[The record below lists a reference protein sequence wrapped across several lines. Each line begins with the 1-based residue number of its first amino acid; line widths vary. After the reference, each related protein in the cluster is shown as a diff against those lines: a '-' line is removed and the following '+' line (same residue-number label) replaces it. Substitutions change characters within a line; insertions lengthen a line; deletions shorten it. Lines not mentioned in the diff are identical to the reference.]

1 MSVAAC
7 YVRVSTENQK
17 ENYSIEEQKSRL
29 RAFCKA
35 KDIVIGK
42 MYVDGGYSGG
52 NLRRPALQELLRRL
66 PEYDLV
72 IVYKLDR
79 LSRSQ
84 KDTLMLIEDYF
95 LARKVDF
102 ISVCENFDTSTPLGR
117 AMIGMLSVFAQL
129 EKEQITERFTMG
141 RIARAKNGYYHGG
154 PTAPVGYDYVDGR
167 LIVNEKKARQVR
179 ELFERFCRGASIHD
193 CWLHMQARY
202 GASGGWS
209 SETQIRH
216 VLVNEVY
223 LGKVKFQGESYPG
236 LHPPVIPEELFSRA
250 QALLQERKSSLSAGS
265 RPFAPRTLLSGLL
278 ICGQCGARFHGEH
291 GWYVCGGRR
300 KRRREKIAAS
310 TEPQTGPEPAGAD
323 WRPACTLPGEDRA
336 GQAEPTGAS
345 REPADASACEDWAGQ
360 AEPTGARREP
370 ADTPACGNRKWR
382 IPELDALV
390 IDTLCQLRFE
400 APPGNVPDGAATE
413 PMRTAESVSGRAAT
427 VHAAGFMANTAAP
440 TGPVD
445 FTPTAAAP
453 KKDAGQQSMFTANAL
468 LRHLLLF
475 GDLPDRR
482 ACLALLIRR
491 ICLDG
496 DRVTLILQDIL

>member
-29 RAFCKA
+29 RAFCEA

-95 LARKVDF
+95 LTRKVDF

-154 PTAPVGYDYVDGR
+154 PTAPIGYDYVDGQ
-167 LIVNEKKARQVR
+167 LIINEKKARQVR

-193 CWLHMQARY
+193 CWRHMQARY

-250 QALLQERKSSLSAGS
+250 QALLQERKNSLSAGS

-300 KRRREKIAAS
+300 KRRRKKIAAS

-323 WRPACTLPGEDRA
+323 WRPA
-336 GQAEPTGAS
+336 
-345 REPADASACEDWAGQ
+345 DA
-360 AEPTGARREP
+360 
-370 ADTPACGNRKWR
+370 PACGNRKWR

-390 IDTLCQLRFE
+390 IDILCQLRFE
-400 APPGNVPDGAATE
+400 VPPADAVA
-413 PMRTAESVSGRAAT
+413 
-427 VHAAGFMANTAAP
+427 
-440 TGPVD
+440 
-445 FTPTAAAP
+445 
-453 KKDAGQQSMFTANAL
+453 KKDAGQQSILTANAL

-496 DRVTLILQDIL
+496 DRVTLVLQDIF

>member
-323 WRPACTLPGEDRA
+323 WRPACTLPGENRA
-336 GQAEPTGAS
+336 GQTEPTGAS
-345 REPADASACEDWAGQ
+345 REPAD
-360 AEPTGARREP
+360 
-370 ADTPACGNRKWR
+370 TPVCGNRKWR

-400 APPGNVPDGAATE
+400 VPPGNVL
-413 PMRTAESVSGRAAT
+413 
-427 VHAAGFMANTAAP
+427 AG
-440 TGPVD
+440 
-445 FTPTAAAP
+445 AAP

-482 ACLALLIRR
+482 DCLALLIRR

-496 DRVTLILQDIL
+496 DRVTLVLQDIF

>member
-310 TEPQTGPEPAGAD
+310 TESQTGPD
-323 WRPACTLPGEDRA
+323 WRPACTLLGEDRA

-345 REPADASACEDWAGQ
+345 REPAD
-360 AEPTGARREP
+360 
-370 ADTPACGNRKWR
+370 TPVCGNRKWR
-382 IPELDALV
+382 IPELDTLV

-400 APPGNVPDGAATE
+400 VPPGNVPDGAATE

-453 KKDAGQQSMFTANAL
+453 KKDAGQQSMLTTNAL

>member
-167 LIVNEKKARQVR
+167 LIVNEKKAWQVR

-310 TEPQTGPEPAGAD
+310 TESQTGPEPAGAD
-323 WRPACTLPGEDRA
+323 WRPACTLPGESRA

-345 REPADASACEDWAGQ
+345 REPAD
-360 AEPTGARREP
+360 
-370 ADTPACGNRKWR
+370 TPVCGNRKWR

-400 APPGNVPDGAATE
+400 APPGNVL
-413 PMRTAESVSGRAAT
+413 
-427 VHAAGFMANTAAP
+427 AG
-440 TGPVD
+440 
-445 FTPTAAAP
+445 AAP

>member
-29 RAFCKA
+29 RAFCEA

-129 EKEQITERFTMG
+129 EKEQIAERFTMG

-154 PTAPVGYDYVDGR
+154 PTAPVGYDYVDGQ
-167 LIVNEKKARQVR
+167 LIINEKKARQVR

-193 CWLHMQARY
+193 CWRHMQARY
-202 GASGGWS
+202 GTSGGWS

-250 QALLQERKSSLSAGS
+250 QALLQERKSNHSAGS

-310 TEPQTGPEPAGAD
+310 TELQAGPEPAGAD
-323 WRPACTLPGEDRA
+323 WKLACTLPGEDRA
-336 GQAEPTGAS
+336 GQAEPTRAS
-345 REPADASACEDWAGQ
+345 REPADA
-360 AEPTGARREP
+360 
-370 ADTPACGNRKWR
+370 PACGNRKWR

-400 APPGNVPDGAATE
+400 VPP
-413 PMRTAESVSGRAAT
+413 
-427 VHAAGFMANTAAP
+427 ANAVA
-440 TGPVD
+440 
-445 FTPTAAAP
+445 
-453 KKDAGQQSMFTANAL
+453 KKDAGQQSMLSANAL

-482 ACLALLIRR
+482 ACLALLIRH

>member
-29 RAFCKA
+29 RAFCEA

-154 PTAPVGYDYVDGR
+154 PTAPVGYDYVDGQ

-202 GASGGWS
+202 GTSGGWS

-250 QALLQERKSSLSAGS
+250 QALLQERKSSFSAGS

-300 KRRREKIAAS
+300 KRRRE
-310 TEPQTGPEPAGAD
+310 
-323 WRPACTLPGEDRA
+323 
-336 GQAEPTGAS
+336 
-345 REPADASACEDWAGQ
+345 PADA
-360 AEPTGARREP
+360 
-370 ADTPACGNRKWR
+370 PACGNRKWR

-400 APPGNVPDGAATE
+400 APPADAVA
-413 PMRTAESVSGRAAT
+413 
-427 VHAAGFMANTAAP
+427 
-440 TGPVD
+440 
-445 FTPTAAAP
+445 
-453 KKDAGQQSMFTANAL
+453 KKDTGQQSMLSANAL

-496 DRVTLILQDIL
+496 DRVTLVLQDIF

>member
-216 VLVNEVY
+216 ILVNEVY
-223 LGKVKFQGESYPG
+223 LGKVKFQGKSYPG
-236 LHPPVIPEELFSRA
+236 LHPPLIPEELFSRA

-291 GWYVCGGRR
+291 GWYVCSGRR
-300 KRRREKIAAS
+300 KRRRE
-310 TEPQTGPEPAGAD
+310 
-323 WRPACTLPGEDRA
+323 
-336 GQAEPTGAS
+336 
-345 REPADASACEDWAGQ
+345 PADA
-360 AEPTGARREP
+360 
-370 ADTPACGNRKWR
+370 PACGNRKWR
-382 IPELDALV
+382 ISELDALV
-390 IDTLCQLRFE
+390 IDILCQLRFE
-400 APPGNVPDGAATE
+400 APPGNVLADAVA
-413 PMRTAESVSGRAAT
+413 
-427 VHAAGFMANTAAP
+427 
-440 TGPVD
+440 
-445 FTPTAAAP
+445 
-453 KKDAGQQSMFTANAL
+453 KKNAGQQSMLTTNAL

-482 ACLALLIRR
+482 TCLALLIRH

-496 DRVTLILQDIL
+496 DRVTLVLQDIL

>member
-29 RAFCKA
+29 RAFCEA

-323 WRPACTLPGEDRA
+323 WRPACTLPGENRA

-345 REPADASACEDWAGQ
+345 REPAD
-360 AEPTGARREP
+360 
-370 ADTPACGNRKWR
+370 TPVCGNRKWR

-400 APPGNVPDGAATE
+400 APPGNVL
-413 PMRTAESVSGRAAT
+413 
-427 VHAAGFMANTAAP
+427 AG
-440 TGPVD
+440 
-445 FTPTAAAP
+445 AAP

-482 ACLALLIRR
+482 DCLALLIRR

-496 DRVTLILQDIL
+496 DRVTLVLQDIF

>member
-336 GQAEPTGAS
+336 GQAEPTGAR

-400 APPGNVPDGAATE
+400 APPGNVLADAVA
-413 PMRTAESVSGRAAT
+413 
-427 VHAAGFMANTAAP
+427 
-440 TGPVD
+440 
-445 FTPTAAAP
+445 
-453 KKDAGQQSMFTANAL
+453 KKDAGQQSMLTTNAL

>member
-29 RAFCKA
+29 RAFCEA

-345 REPADASACEDWAGQ
+345 REPAD
-360 AEPTGARREP
+360 
-370 ADTPACGNRKWR
+370 TPVCGNRKWR

-400 APPGNVPDGAATE
+400 VPPGNVPDGAATE

-496 DRVTLILQDIL
+496 DRVTLILQDIF

>member
-29 RAFCKA
+29 RAFCEA

-154 PTAPVGYDYVDGR
+154 PTAPVGYDYVDGQ

-193 CWLHMQARY
+193 CWRHMQARY

-250 QALLQERKSSLSAGS
+250 QALLQERKSSVSAGS

-300 KRRREKIAAS
+300 KRRRE
-310 TEPQTGPEPAGAD
+310 
-323 WRPACTLPGEDRA
+323 
-336 GQAEPTGAS
+336 
-345 REPADASACEDWAGQ
+345 PADA
-360 AEPTGARREP
+360 
-370 ADTPACGNRKWR
+370 PACGNRKWR

-400 APPGNVPDGAATE
+400 APPADAVA
-413 PMRTAESVSGRAAT
+413 
-427 VHAAGFMANTAAP
+427 
-440 TGPVD
+440 
-445 FTPTAAAP
+445 
-453 KKDAGQQSMFTANAL
+453 KKDAGQQSMLTANAL

-496 DRVTLILQDIL
+496 DRVTLVLQDIF

>member
-29 RAFCKA
+29 RAFCEA

-154 PTAPVGYDYVDGR
+154 PTAPVGYDYVDGQ

-179 ELFERFCRGASIHD
+179 ELFERFCRGVSIHD
-193 CWLHMQARY
+193 CWRHMQARY

-250 QALLQERKSSLSAGS
+250 QALLQERKSSVSAGS

-300 KRRREKIAAS
+300 KRRREPACTLPGKDRAGQA
-310 TEPQTGPEPAGAD
+310 EPTRAD

-345 REPADASACEDWAGQ
+345 REPADA
-360 AEPTGARREP
+360 
-370 ADTPACGNRKWR
+370 PACDNRKWR

-400 APPGNVPDGAATE
+400 APPADAVA
-413 PMRTAESVSGRAAT
+413 
-427 VHAAGFMANTAAP
+427 
-440 TGPVD
+440 
-445 FTPTAAAP
+445 
-453 KKDAGQQSMFTANAL
+453 KKDTRQQSMLSANAL

-496 DRVTLILQDIL
+496 DRVTLVLQDIF

>member
-102 ISVCENFDTSTPLGR
+102 ISVCENFDTSPPLGR
-117 AMIGMLSVFAQL
+117 AMIGMLSVVAQL

-310 TEPQTGPEPAGAD
+310 TEPQTGPEPTGAD
-323 WRPACTLPGEDRA
+323 WRPVCTLPGEDRA

-345 REPADASACEDWAGQ
+345 REPAD
-360 AEPTGARREP
+360 
-370 ADTPACGNRKWR
+370 TPVCGNRKWR

-400 APPGNVPDGAATE
+400 VPPGNVL
-413 PMRTAESVSGRAAT
+413 
-427 VHAAGFMANTAAP
+427 AG
-440 TGPVD
+440 
-445 FTPTAAAP
+445 AAP

-482 ACLALLIRR
+482 DCLALLIRR

-496 DRVTLILQDIL
+496 DRVTLVLQDIF

>member
-29 RAFCKA
+29 RAFCEA

-310 TEPQTGPEPAGAD
+310 TEPQTGPEP
-323 WRPACTLPGEDRA
+323 
-336 GQAEPTGAS
+336 
-345 REPADASACEDWAGQ
+345 
-360 AEPTGARREP
+360 TGARREP

-400 APPGNVPDGAATE
+400 APPGNVLADAVA
-413 PMRTAESVSGRAAT
+413 
-427 VHAAGFMANTAAP
+427 
-440 TGPVD
+440 
-445 FTPTAAAP
+445 
-453 KKDAGQQSMFTANAL
+453 KKDAGQQSMLTTNAL

>member
-29 RAFCKA
+29 RAFCEA

-250 QALLQERKSSLSAGS
+250 QALLQERKSNLSAGS

-291 GWYVCGGRR
+291 GWYVCGSRR
-300 KRRREKIAAS
+300 KRRRE
-310 TEPQTGPEPAGAD
+310 
-323 WRPACTLPGEDRA
+323 
-336 GQAEPTGAS
+336 
-345 REPADASACEDWAGQ
+345 PADA
-360 AEPTGARREP
+360 
-370 ADTPACGNRKWR
+370 PACGNRKWR

-400 APPGNVPDGAATE
+400 APPASAVA
-413 PMRTAESVSGRAAT
+413 
-427 VHAAGFMANTAAP
+427 
-440 TGPVD
+440 
-445 FTPTAAAP
+445 
-453 KKDAGQQSMFTANAL
+453 KKDAGQQSMLTANAL

-496 DRVTLILQDIL
+496 DRVTLVLQDIF

>member
-29 RAFCKA
+29 RAFCEA

-154 PTAPVGYDYVDGR
+154 PTAPVGYDYVDGQ

-193 CWLHMQARY
+193 CWRHMQARY
-202 GASGGWS
+202 GTSGSWS

-250 QALLQERKSSLSAGS
+250 QAFLQERKNSLSAGS

-300 KRRREKIAAS
+300 KRRRE
-310 TEPQTGPEPAGAD
+310 
-323 WRPACTLPGEDRA
+323 
-336 GQAEPTGAS
+336 
-345 REPADASACEDWAGQ
+345 PADA
-360 AEPTGARREP
+360 
-370 ADTPACGNRKWR
+370 PACGNRKWR

-400 APPGNVPDGAATE
+400 APPASAVA
-413 PMRTAESVSGRAAT
+413 
-427 VHAAGFMANTAAP
+427 
-440 TGPVD
+440 
-445 FTPTAAAP
+445 
-453 KKDAGQQSMFTANAL
+453 KKDAGQQSMLTANAL

-496 DRVTLILQDIL
+496 DRVTLVLQDIF

>member
-29 RAFCKA
+29 RAFCEA

-66 PEYDLV
+66 PEYNLV

-154 PTAPVGYDYVDGR
+154 PTAPVGYDYVDGQ

-193 CWLHMQARY
+193 CWRHMQARY

-291 GWYVCGGRR
+291 GWYVCGSRR
-300 KRRREKIAAS
+300 KRRRE
-310 TEPQTGPEPAGAD
+310 
-323 WRPACTLPGEDRA
+323 
-336 GQAEPTGAS
+336 
-345 REPADASACEDWAGQ
+345 PADA
-360 AEPTGARREP
+360 
-370 ADTPACGNRKWR
+370 PACGNRKWR
-382 IPELDALV
+382 ISELDALV
-390 IDTLCQLRFE
+390 IDILCQLRFE
-400 APPGNVPDGAATE
+400 APPGNVLADAVA
-413 PMRTAESVSGRAAT
+413 
-427 VHAAGFMANTAAP
+427 
-440 TGPVD
+440 
-445 FTPTAAAP
+445 
-453 KKDAGQQSMFTANAL
+453 KKDAGQQSMLTTNAL

-482 ACLALLIRR
+482 TCLALLIRR

-496 DRVTLILQDIL
+496 DRVTLVLQDIF

>member
-29 RAFCKA
+29 RAFCEA

-154 PTAPVGYDYVDGR
+154 PTAPVGYDYVDGQ

-291 GWYVCGGRR
+291 GWYVCSGRR
-300 KRRREKIAAS
+300 KRRRGKIAAS
-310 TEPQTGPEPAGAD
+310 TESQTGPEPAGA
-323 WRPACTLPGEDRA
+323 R
-336 GQAEPTGAS
+336 
-345 REPADASACEDWAGQ
+345 REPADA
-360 AEPTGARREP
+360 
-370 ADTPACGNRKWR
+370 PACGNRKWR

-400 APPGNVPDGAATE
+400 VPPGNVQD
-413 PMRTAESVSGRAAT
+413 
-427 VHAAGFMANTAAP
+427 
-440 TGPVD
+440 D
-445 FTPTAAAP
+445 AAA
-453 KKDAGQQSMFTANAL
+453 KKDAGQQSMLTANAL

-482 ACLALLIRR
+482 ACLAHLIRR

-496 DRVTLILQDIL
+496 DRITLVLQDIL

>member
-29 RAFCKA
+29 RAFCEA

-52 NLRRPALQELLRRL
+52 NLRRPALQELLQRL

-154 PTAPVGYDYVDGR
+154 PTAPVGYDYVDGQ

-250 QALLQERKSSLSAGS
+250 QTLLQERKSSLSADS

-300 KRRREKIAAS
+300 KRRRGKIAAS
-310 TEPQTGPEPAGAD
+310 TESQTGPD
-323 WRPACTLPGEDRA
+323 WRPACSLLGEDRA
-336 GQAEPTGAS
+336 GQAEPTGAL

-400 APPGNVPDGAATE
+400 APPGNVLADAVA
-413 PMRTAESVSGRAAT
+413 
-427 VHAAGFMANTAAP
+427 
-440 TGPVD
+440 
-445 FTPTAAAP
+445 
-453 KKDAGQQSMFTANAL
+453 KKDAGQQSMLTTNAL

-496 DRVTLILQDIL
+496 DRVTLVLQDIL

>member
-29 RAFCKA
+29 RAFCEA

-95 LARKVDF
+95 LTRKVDF

-154 PTAPVGYDYVDGR
+154 PTAPIGYDYVDGQ
-167 LIVNEKKARQVR
+167 LIINEKKARQVR

-193 CWLHMQARY
+193 CWRHMQARY

-291 GWYVCGGRR
+291 GWYVCGDRR
-300 KRRREKIAAS
+300 KRH
-310 TEPQTGPEPAGAD
+310 
-323 WRPACTLPGEDRA
+323 
-336 GQAEPTGAS
+336 
-345 REPADASACEDWAGQ
+345 REPADA
-360 AEPTGARREP
+360 
-370 ADTPACGNRKWR
+370 PACGNRKWR

-400 APPGNVPDGAATE
+400 APPASAVA
-413 PMRTAESVSGRAAT
+413 
-427 VHAAGFMANTAAP
+427 
-440 TGPVD
+440 
-445 FTPTAAAP
+445 
-453 KKDAGQQSMFTANAL
+453 KKDAGQQSMLTANAL

-496 DRVTLILQDIL
+496 DRVTLVLQDIF

>member
-29 RAFCKA
+29 RAFCEA

-154 PTAPVGYDYVDGR
+154 PTAPVGYDYVDGQ

-202 GASGGWS
+202 GTSGGWS

-250 QALLQERKSSLSAGS
+250 QALLQERKSSFSAGS

-300 KRRREKIAAS
+300 KRRRE
-310 TEPQTGPEPAGAD
+310 
-323 WRPACTLPGEDRA
+323 
-336 GQAEPTGAS
+336 
-345 REPADASACEDWAGQ
+345 PADA
-360 AEPTGARREP
+360 
-370 ADTPACGNRKWR
+370 PACGNRKWR

-400 APPGNVPDGAATE
+400 APPGNVLADAVA
-413 PMRTAESVSGRAAT
+413 
-427 VHAAGFMANTAAP
+427 
-440 TGPVD
+440 
-445 FTPTAAAP
+445 
-453 KKDAGQQSMFTANAL
+453 KKDAGQQSMLTTNAL

>member
-29 RAFCKA
+29 RAFCEA

-154 PTAPVGYDYVDGR
+154 PTAPVGYDYVDGQ

-193 CWLHMQARY
+193 CWRHMQARY
-202 GASGGWS
+202 GASAGWS

-250 QALLQERKSSLSAGS
+250 QALLQERKSSVSAGS

-300 KRRREKIAAS
+300 KRRRE
-310 TEPQTGPEPAGAD
+310 
-323 WRPACTLPGEDRA
+323 
-336 GQAEPTGAS
+336 
-345 REPADASACEDWAGQ
+345 PADA
-360 AEPTGARREP
+360 
-370 ADTPACGNRKWR
+370 PACDNRKWR

-400 APPGNVPDGAATE
+400 APPADAVA
-413 PMRTAESVSGRAAT
+413 
-427 VHAAGFMANTAAP
+427 
-440 TGPVD
+440 
-445 FTPTAAAP
+445 
-453 KKDAGQQSMFTANAL
+453 KKDTRQQSMLSANAL

-496 DRVTLILQDIL
+496 DRVTLVLQDIF

>member
-193 CWLHMQARY
+193 CWRHMQARY

-323 WRPACTLPGEDRA
+323 WRPACTLPGENRA

-345 REPADASACEDWAGQ
+345 REPAD
-360 AEPTGARREP
+360 
-370 ADTPACGNRKWR
+370 TPVCGNRKWH

-400 APPGNVPDGAATE
+400 APPGNVLADAVA
-413 PMRTAESVSGRAAT
+413 
-427 VHAAGFMANTAAP
+427 
-440 TGPVD
+440 
-445 FTPTAAAP
+445 
-453 KKDAGQQSMFTANAL
+453 KKDAGQQSMLTTNAL

-475 GDLPDRR
+475 GDLPGRR
-482 ACLALLIRR
+482 TCLALLIRR

>member
-29 RAFCKA
+29 RAFCEA

-154 PTAPVGYDYVDGR
+154 PTAPVGYDYVDGQ

-193 CWLHMQARY
+193 CWRHMQARY
-202 GASGGWS
+202 GTSGGWS
-209 SETQIRH
+209 SETQIRY

-223 LGKVKFQGESYPG
+223 LGKVKFQGKSYPG
-236 LHPPVIPEELFSRA
+236 LHPPLIPEELFSRA
-250 QALLQERKSSLSAGS
+250 QALLQERKNSLSAGS

-291 GWYVCGGRR
+291 GWYVCGSRR
-300 KRRREKIAAS
+300 KRRRE
-310 TEPQTGPEPAGAD
+310 
-323 WRPACTLPGEDRA
+323 
-336 GQAEPTGAS
+336 
-345 REPADASACEDWAGQ
+345 PADA
-360 AEPTGARREP
+360 
-370 ADTPACGNRKWR
+370 PACGNRKWR
-382 IPELDALV
+382 ISELDALV
-390 IDTLCQLRFE
+390 IDILCQLRFE
-400 APPGNVPDGAATE
+400 APPGNVLADAVA
-413 PMRTAESVSGRAAT
+413 
-427 VHAAGFMANTAAP
+427 
-440 TGPVD
+440 
-445 FTPTAAAP
+445 
-453 KKDAGQQSMFTANAL
+453 KKDAGQQSMLTTNAL

-482 ACLALLIRR
+482 TCLALLIRR

-496 DRVTLILQDIL
+496 DRVTLVLQDIF

>member
-216 VLVNEVY
+216 ILVNEVY
-223 LGKVKFQGESYPG
+223 LGKVKFQGKSYPG
-236 LHPPVIPEELFSRA
+236 LHPPLIPEELFSRA

-291 GWYVCGGRR
+291 GWYVCSGRR
-300 KRRREKIAAS
+300 KRRRE
-310 TEPQTGPEPAGAD
+310 
-323 WRPACTLPGEDRA
+323 
-336 GQAEPTGAS
+336 
-345 REPADASACEDWAGQ
+345 PADA
-360 AEPTGARREP
+360 
-370 ADTPACGNRKWR
+370 PACGNRKWR
-382 IPELDALV
+382 ISELDALV
-390 IDTLCQLRFE
+390 IDILCQLRFE
-400 APPGNVPDGAATE
+400 APPGNVLADAVAKKTPD
-413 PMRTAESVSGRAAT
+413 S
-427 VHAAGFMANTAAP
+427 
-440 TGPVD
+440 
-445 FTPTAAAP
+445 
-453 KKDAGQQSMFTANAL
+453 
-468 LRHLLLF
+468 
-475 GDLPDRR
+475 R
-482 ACLALLIRR
+482 ACLPPTLCCGIFFFLA
-491 ICLDG
+491 ICRTGVPAWLS
-496 DRVTLILQDIL
+496 

>member
-29 RAFCKA
+29 RAFCEA

-154 PTAPVGYDYVDGR
+154 PTAPVGYDYVDGQ

-250 QALLQERKSSLSAGS
+250 QTLLQERKSSLSADS

-323 WRPACTLPGEDRA
+323 WRPACTLPGENRA

-345 REPADASACEDWAGQ
+345 REPAD
-360 AEPTGARREP
+360 
-370 ADTPACGNRKWR
+370 TPVCGNRKWR

-400 APPGNVPDGAATE
+400 APPGNVL
-413 PMRTAESVSGRAAT
+413 
-427 VHAAGFMANTAAP
+427 AG
-440 TGPVD
+440 
-445 FTPTAAAP
+445 AAP

-482 ACLALLIRR
+482 DCLALLIRR

-496 DRVTLILQDIL
+496 DRVTLVLQDIF

>member
-154 PTAPVGYDYVDGR
+154 PTAPVGYDYVDGQ

-250 QALLQERKSSLSAGS
+250 QTLLQERKSSLSADS

-323 WRPACTLPGEDRA
+323 WRPACTLPGENRA
-336 GQAEPTGAS
+336 GQTEPTGAS
-345 REPADASACEDWAGQ
+345 REPAD
-360 AEPTGARREP
+360 
-370 ADTPACGNRKWR
+370 TPVCGNRKWR

-400 APPGNVPDGAATE
+400 VPPGNVL
-413 PMRTAESVSGRAAT
+413 
-427 VHAAGFMANTAAP
+427 AG
-440 TGPVD
+440 
-445 FTPTAAAP
+445 AAP

-482 ACLALLIRR
+482 DCLALLIRR

-496 DRVTLILQDIL
+496 DRVTLVLQDIF

>member
-29 RAFCKA
+29 RAFCEA

-95 LARKVDF
+95 LVRKVDF

-216 VLVNEVY
+216 ILVNEVY

-250 QALLQERKSSLSAGS
+250 QALLQERKSSLSADS

-300 KRRREKIAAS
+300 KRRRE
-310 TEPQTGPEPAGAD
+310 
-323 WRPACTLPGEDRA
+323 
-336 GQAEPTGAS
+336 
-345 REPADASACEDWAGQ
+345 
-360 AEPTGARREP
+360 P

-400 APPGNVPDGAATE
+400 APPGNVLADAVA
-413 PMRTAESVSGRAAT
+413 
-427 VHAAGFMANTAAP
+427 
-440 TGPVD
+440 
-445 FTPTAAAP
+445 

-496 DRVTLILQDIL
+496 DRVTLVLQDIL

>member
-29 RAFCKA
+29 RAFCEA

-154 PTAPVGYDYVDGR
+154 PTAPVGYDYVDGQ
-167 LIVNEKKARQVR
+167 LIINEKKARQVR

-193 CWLHMQARY
+193 CWRHMQARY
-202 GASGGWS
+202 GTSGGWS

-291 GWYVCGGRR
+291 GWYVCSGRR
-300 KRRREKIAAS
+300 KRRRE
-310 TEPQTGPEPAGAD
+310 
-323 WRPACTLPGEDRA
+323 
-336 GQAEPTGAS
+336 
-345 REPADASACEDWAGQ
+345 PADA
-360 AEPTGARREP
+360 
-370 ADTPACGNRKWR
+370 PACGNRKWR
-382 IPELDALV
+382 ISELDALV
-390 IDTLCQLRFE
+390 IDILCQLRFE
-400 APPGNVPDGAATE
+400 APPGNVLADAVA
-413 PMRTAESVSGRAAT
+413 
-427 VHAAGFMANTAAP
+427 
-440 TGPVD
+440 
-445 FTPTAAAP
+445 
-453 KKDAGQQSMFTANAL
+453 KKNAGQQSMLTTNAL

-482 ACLALLIRR
+482 TCLALLIRH

-496 DRVTLILQDIL
+496 DRVTLVLQDIL

>member
-1 MSVAAC
+1 
-7 YVRVSTENQK
+7 
-17 ENYSIEEQKSRL
+17 
-29 RAFCKA
+29 
-35 KDIVIGK
+35 
-42 MYVDGGYSGG
+42 
-52 NLRRPALQELLRRL
+52 
-66 PEYDLV
+66 
-72 IVYKLDR
+72 
-79 LSRSQ
+79 
-84 KDTLMLIEDYF
+84 
-95 LARKVDF
+95 
-102 ISVCENFDTSTPLGR
+102 
-117 AMIGMLSVFAQL
+117 MIGMLSVFAQL

-223 LGKVKFQGESYPG
+223 LGKVKFQGKSYPG
-236 LHPPVIPEELFSRA
+236 LHPPLIPEELFSRT

-323 WRPACTLPGEDRA
+323 WRPACTLPGENRV
-336 GQAEPTGAS
+336 GQAEPAGAS
-345 REPADASACEDWAGQ
+345 REPACTLPGEDRACQ
-360 AEPTGARREP
+360 AEPAGADWRP
-370 ADTPACGNRKWR
+370 ADAPACGNRKWR

-400 APPGNVPDGAATE
+400 VPPGNVPDGAATE

-496 DRVTLILQDIL
+496 DRVTLILQDIF

>member
-29 RAFCKA
+29 RAFCEA

-154 PTAPVGYDYVDGR
+154 PTAPVGYDYVDGQ

-250 QALLQERKSSLSAGS
+250 QTLLQERKSSLSADS

-300 KRRREKIAAS
+300 KRRREKIAVS
-310 TEPQTGPEPAGAD
+310 TGQQAGPEPTRAS
-323 WRPACTLPGEDRA
+323 REPACTLPGEDRA
-336 GQAEPTGAS
+336 CQAEPAGADW
-345 REPADASACEDWAGQ
+345 RPADA
-360 AEPTGARREP
+360 
-370 ADTPACGNRKWR
+370 PACGNRKWR

-390 IDTLCQLRFE
+390 IDILCQLRFE
-400 APPGNVPDGAATE
+400 APPGNVLADAVA
-413 PMRTAESVSGRAAT
+413 
-427 VHAAGFMANTAAP
+427 
-440 TGPVD
+440 
-445 FTPTAAAP
+445 
-453 KKDAGQQSMFTANAL
+453 KKDAGQQSMLTTNAL
-468 LRHLLLF
+468 LRHLLFF

>member
-29 RAFCKA
+29 RAFCEA

-154 PTAPVGYDYVDGR
+154 PTAPIGYDYVDGQ
-167 LIVNEKKARQVR
+167 LIINEKKARQVR

-193 CWLHMQARY
+193 CWRHMQARY

-291 GWYVCGGRR
+291 GWYVCGDRR
-300 KRRREKIAAS
+300 KRRRE
-310 TEPQTGPEPAGAD
+310 
-323 WRPACTLPGEDRA
+323 
-336 GQAEPTGAS
+336 
-345 REPADASACEDWAGQ
+345 PADA
-360 AEPTGARREP
+360 
-370 ADTPACGNRKWR
+370 PACGNRKWR

-400 APPGNVPDGAATE
+400 APPASAVA
-413 PMRTAESVSGRAAT
+413 
-427 VHAAGFMANTAAP
+427 
-440 TGPVD
+440 
-445 FTPTAAAP
+445 
-453 KKDAGQQSMFTANAL
+453 KKDAGQQSMLTANAL

-496 DRVTLILQDIL
+496 DRVTLVLQDIF

>member
-29 RAFCKA
+29 RAFCEA

-95 LARKVDF
+95 LTRKVDF

-154 PTAPVGYDYVDGR
+154 PTAPIGYDYVDGQ
-167 LIVNEKKARQVR
+167 LIINEKKARQVR

-193 CWLHMQARY
+193 CWRHMQARY

-291 GWYVCGGRR
+291 GWYVCGDRR
-300 KRRREKIAAS
+300 KRRRE
-310 TEPQTGPEPAGAD
+310 PAGA
-323 WRPACTLPGEDRA
+323 
-336 GQAEPTGAS
+336 
-345 REPADASACEDWAGQ
+345 
-360 AEPTGARREP
+360 
-370 ADTPACGNRKWR
+370 PACGNRKWR

-400 APPGNVPDGAATE
+400 APPASAVA
-413 PMRTAESVSGRAAT
+413 
-427 VHAAGFMANTAAP
+427 
-440 TGPVD
+440 
-445 FTPTAAAP
+445 
-453 KKDAGQQSMFTANAL
+453 KKDAGQQSMLTANAL

-496 DRVTLILQDIL
+496 DRVTLVLQDIF

>member
-29 RAFCKA
+29 RAFCEA

-154 PTAPVGYDYVDGR
+154 PTAPVGYDYVDGQ

-193 CWLHMQARY
+193 CWRHMQARY
-202 GASGGWS
+202 GTSGSWS

-250 QALLQERKSSLSAGS
+250 QALLQERKNSLSAGS

-300 KRRREKIAAS
+300 KRRRKKIAAS

-323 WRPACTLPGEDRA
+323 WRPA
-336 GQAEPTGAS
+336 
-345 REPADASACEDWAGQ
+345 DA
-360 AEPTGARREP
+360 
-370 ADTPACGNRKWR
+370 PACGNRKWR

-390 IDTLCQLRFE
+390 IDILCQLRFE
-400 APPGNVPDGAATE
+400 VPPADAVA
-413 PMRTAESVSGRAAT
+413 
-427 VHAAGFMANTAAP
+427 
-440 TGPVD
+440 
-445 FTPTAAAP
+445 
-453 KKDAGQQSMFTANAL
+453 KKDAGQQSILTANAL

-496 DRVTLILQDIL
+496 DRVTLVLQDIF

>member
-29 RAFCKA
+29 RAFCEA

-154 PTAPVGYDYVDGR
+154 PTAPVGYDYVDGQ
-167 LIVNEKKARQVR
+167 LIINEKKARQVR

-193 CWLHMQARY
+193 CWRHMQARY
-202 GASGGWS
+202 GTSGGWS

-223 LGKVKFQGESYPG
+223 LGKVKFQGDSYPG
-236 LHPPVIPEELFSRA
+236 LHPPVIPEELFSKA

-300 KRRREKIAAS
+300 KRRRE
-310 TEPQTGPEPAGAD
+310 
-323 WRPACTLPGEDRA
+323 
-336 GQAEPTGAS
+336 
-345 REPADASACEDWAGQ
+345 PADA
-360 AEPTGARREP
+360 
-370 ADTPACGNRKWR
+370 PACGNRKWR

-400 APPGNVPDGAATE
+400 APPADAVA
-413 PMRTAESVSGRAAT
+413 
-427 VHAAGFMANTAAP
+427 
-440 TGPVD
+440 
-445 FTPTAAAP
+445 
-453 KKDAGQQSMFTANAL
+453 KKDTGQQSMLSANAL

-496 DRVTLILQDIL
+496 DRVTLVLQDIF

>member
-300 KRRREKIAAS
+300 KRRRE
-310 TEPQTGPEPAGAD
+310 
-323 WRPACTLPGEDRA
+323 
-336 GQAEPTGAS
+336 
-345 REPADASACEDWAGQ
+345 
-360 AEPTGARREP
+360 P
-370 ADTPACGNRKWR
+370 ADTPVCGNRKWR

-400 APPGNVPDGAATE
+400 VPPGNVPDGAATE

-496 DRVTLILQDIL
+496 DRVTLILQDIF

>member
-29 RAFCKA
+29 RAFCEA

-154 PTAPVGYDYVDGR
+154 PTAPVGYDYVDGQ

-193 CWLHMQARY
+193 CWRHMQARY
-202 GASGGWS
+202 GTSGGWS

-236 LHPPVIPEELFSRA
+236 LQPPVIPEELFSRA

-291 GWYVCGGRR
+291 GWYVCGGRQ
-300 KRRREKIAAS
+300 KRR
-310 TEPQTGPEPAGAD
+310 
-323 WRPACTLPGEDRA
+323 
-336 GQAEPTGAS
+336 
-345 REPADASACEDWAGQ
+345 REPADA
-360 AEPTGARREP
+360 
-370 ADTPACGNRKWR
+370 PACGNRKWR

-400 APPGNVPDGAATE
+400 APPASAVA
-413 PMRTAESVSGRAAT
+413 
-427 VHAAGFMANTAAP
+427 
-440 TGPVD
+440 
-445 FTPTAAAP
+445 
-453 KKDAGQQSMFTANAL
+453 KKDAGQQSMLTANAL

>member
-310 TEPQTGPEPAGAD
+310 TESQTGPD
-323 WRPACTLPGEDRA
+323 WRPACTLLGEDRAGQAEPTGALREPADAPACEDRA

-345 REPADASACEDWAGQ
+345 REPADA
-360 AEPTGARREP
+360 
-370 ADTPACGNRKWR
+370 PACGNRKWR

-400 APPGNVPDGAATE
+400 VPPADAVA
-413 PMRTAESVSGRAAT
+413 
-427 VHAAGFMANTAAP
+427 
-440 TGPVD
+440 
-445 FTPTAAAP
+445 
-453 KKDAGQQSMFTANAL
+453 KKDAGQQSMLSANAL

>member
-29 RAFCKA
+29 RAFCEA

-154 PTAPVGYDYVDGR
+154 PTAPVGYDYVDGQ

-193 CWLHMQARY
+193 CWRHMQARY

-250 QALLQERKSSLSAGS
+250 QALLQERKNSLSAGS
-265 RPFAPRTLLSGLL
+265 RPFASRTLLSGLL

-291 GWYVCGGRR
+291 GWYVCGSRR

-323 WRPACTLPGEDRA
+323 WRPACTLPGENRV
-336 GQAEPTGAS
+336 
-345 REPADASACEDWAGQ
+345 GQ

-370 ADTPACGNRKWR
+370 ADTPVCGNRKWR
-382 IPELDALV
+382 IPELDTLV

-400 APPGNVPDGAATE
+400 VPPGNVPDGAATE